1 MDEKDTRSAMQVR
14 VIERIIEE
22 YDRTKGYRGG
32 GPSAEEIVERIKV
45 VIKGK

>member
-22 YDRTKGYRGG
+22 YDRTKG

-45 VIKGK
+45 VLMGK